1 MKQQGHIQTHNF
13 REKCPYKCDVIC
25 LVRIGYLV
33 DNYFNTSI
41 TNMNITTFD
50 LAHPTSINIQ
60 KINETT
66 RTTNTILEKNALKRH
81 AFLVIIIIKIRN
93 VRIILLTLQFCN
105 QAC

>member
-13 REKCPYKCDVIC
+13 REKYPYKCDSIC
-25 LVRIGYLV
+25 LVRSGYLV

-41 TNMNITTFD
+41 TNMNIITFD

-66 RTTNTILEKNALKRH
+66 RTTNTILEKNCSEETRLPCCYYYYINYKCANDSFDIAVL
-81 AFLVIIIIKIRN
+81 
-93 VRIILLTLQFCN
+93 
-105 QAC
+105 